1 MQRYSADP
9 AVGGFAITTSDSTDL
24 PARTRGLIVTAA
36 GDVKVTFYDG
46 TTVTLPALVAGVIH
60 PVCVRRVWSTSTTAT
75 GIVGVY

>member
-1 MQRYSADP
+1 
-9 AVGGFAITTSDSTDL
+9 
-24 PARTRGLIVTAA
+24 LIVTTA